1 MIVAVST
8 NKKKI
13 DLVVSPLN
21 DNGLIDTD
29 TPVTYWSSRPGHARP
44 AIKYFKV
51 AFFVTLRIWIGHVL
65 SWLLYVMYLVVGL
78 SFNPFEQTTGNNVN
92 INIKLYS

>member
-21 DNGLIDTD
+21 DTGLIDTEA
-29 TPVTYWSSRPGHARP
+29 PVTY
-44 AIKYFKV
+44 
-51 AFFVTLRIWIGHVL
+51 
-65 SWLLYVMYLVVGL
+65 
-78 SFNPFEQTTGNNVN
+78 
-92 INIKLYS
+92 

>member
-21 DNGLIDTD
+21 DTGLDL
-29 TPVTYWSSRPGHARP
+29 VM
-44 AIKYFKV
+44 
-51 AFFVTLRIWIGHVL
+51 HVL
-65 SWLLYVMYLVVGL
+65 V
-78 SFNPFEQTTGNNVN
+78 
-92 INIKLYS
+92 

>member
-1 MIVAVST
+1 M
-8 NKKKI
+8 
-13 DLVVSPLN
+13 
-21 DNGLIDTD
+21 DTD
-29 TPVTYWSSRPGHARP
+29 APVTYLSSRPGHACP

-51 AFFVTLRIWIGHVL
+51 AFFVTLRIWLGHVL
-65 SWLLYVMYLVVGL
+65 IWLLYVMYAVVGL

>member
-21 DNGLIDTD
+21 DTGLIDTD
-29 TPVTYWSSRPGHARP
+29 AP
-44 AIKYFKV
+44 
-51 AFFVTLRIWIGHVL
+51 
-65 SWLLYVMYLVVGL
+65 VMY
-78 SFNPFEQTTGNNVN
+78 
-92 INIKLYS
+92 

>member
-21 DNGLIDTD
+21 DNGLIDAD
-29 TPVTYWSSRPGHARP
+29 TPVTY
-44 AIKYFKV
+44 
-51 AFFVTLRIWIGHVL
+51 
-65 SWLLYVMYLVVGL
+65 
-78 SFNPFEQTTGNNVN
+78 
-92 INIKLYS
+92 